1 MLLVSCY
8 SLKIV
13 SRPWFLV
20 FSFLVFSFLV
30 FSFLVFLM
38 QTAFNT
44 HYLVRFMKRVTCFL
58 LLVSPFLVLFKA
70 VSFQCTL
77 LYAIYKSCKSS
88 YYQQETSNEKQPA
101 VSYLKTLTA

>member
-1 MLLVSCY
+1 MLLVSSY

-13 SRPWFLV
+13 SRPW
-20 FSFLVFSFLV
+20 FLV

-77 LYAIYKSCKSS
+77 LYAI
-88 YYQQETSNEKQPA
+88 
-101 VSYLKTLTA
+101 L

>member
-1 MLLVSCY
+1 MFLVPGY

-20 FSFLVFSFLV
+20 FSFLVFSFLA
-30 FSFLVFLM
+30 FLM

-77 LYAIYKSCKSS
+77 LYAI
-88 YYQQETSNEKQPA
+88 
-101 VSYLKTLTA
+101 L